1 MATIINEDNP
11 FTLIPKS
18 LSRNRDI
25 TPDAKAVYLF
35 ATTIEQ
41 EEEFTTHHI
50 AQGLGMSHDMVMEL
64 VNELNGHGFM
74 RFVVAGNES

>member
-18 LSRNRDI
+18 LSQSRDI

-35 ATTIEQ
+35 ATTIKE

-50 AQGLGMSHDMVMEL
+50 AKGLGMSHDMVMEL
-64 VNELNGHGFM
+64 VDELNGHGFM
-74 RFVVAGNES
+74 RFVVTGNES

>member
-1 MATIINEDNP
+1 MATIVNEDNP

-18 LSRNRDI
+18 LSQSRDI

-35 ATTIEQ
+35 ATTIKQ

-50 AQGLGMSHDMVMEL
+50 AQGLGMSHDMVMKL

-74 RFVVAGNES
+74 RFVVTGNES

>member
-11 FTLIPKS
+11 LTLIPKS

-35 ATTIEQ
+35 ATTIKQ
-41 EEEFTTHHI
+41 EEEFTTQRI
-50 AQGLGMSHDMVMEL
+50 AQGLGMSHDMVMKL

-74 RFVVAGNES
+74 RFVVAVNES

>member
-18 LSRNRDI
+18 LSLNRDI

-74 RFVVAGNES
+74 RFVVTGNES

>member
-18 LSRNRDI
+18 LSQRRDI

-35 ATTIEQ
+35 ATTIKE
-41 EEEFTTHHI
+41 EEEFTTRHI
-50 AQGLGMSHDMVMEL
+50 AQGLGMSRDMVMRL
-64 VNELNGHGFM
+64 VDELNGHGFM
-74 RFVVAGNES
+74 RFVVTGNES

>member
-1 MATIINEDNP
+1 MATIVNEDNP

-18 LSRNRDI
+18 LSQSRDI

-35 ATTIEQ
+35 ATTIKE

-64 VNELNGHGFM
+64 VDELNGHGFM
-74 RFVVAGNES
+74 RFVVTGNES

>member
-25 TPDAKAVYLF
+25 TPEAKAAYLF
-35 ATTIEQ
+35 ATTIKE

-50 AQGLGMSHDMVMEL
+50 AKGLGISHDMVMKL
-64 VNELNGHGFM
+64 VNELNRHGFM
-74 RFVVAGNES
+74 RFVVAVNES

>member
-18 LSRNRDI
+18 LSQRRDI

-35 ATTIEQ
+35 ATTIKED
-41 EEEFTTHHI
+41 EEFTTRHI
-50 AQGLGMSHDMVMEL
+50 AQGLGMSQDMVMRL
-64 VNELNGHGFM
+64 VNELNWHGFM

>member
-35 ATTIEQ
+35 ATTIKQ
-41 EEEFTTHHI
+41 EEEFTTQHI

-64 VNELNGHGFM
+64 VDELNGHGYM
-74 RFVVAGNES
+74 RFVVVDNEP

>member
-1 MATIINEDNP
+1 MATIVNEDNP

-18 LSRNRDI
+18 LSQSRDI

-35 ATTIEQ
+35 ATTIKQ
-41 EEEFTTHHI
+41 EEEFTTYHI

-64 VNELNGHGFM
+64 VDELNGHGFM
-74 RFVVAGNES
+74 RFVVTGNES

>member
-35 ATTIEQ
+35 ATTIKED
-41 EEEFTTHHI
+41 EEFTTHHI
-50 AQGLGMSHDMVMEL
+50 AKGLGMPDDIVMEL
-64 VNELNGHGFM
+64 VDELNRHGFM
-74 RFVVAGNES
+74 RFAVTGNES

>member
-35 ATTIEQ
+35 ATTIKQ
-41 EEEFTTHHI
+41 EEEFTTQRI
-50 AQGLGMSHDMVMEL
+50 AQGLGMSHDMVMKL
-64 VNELNGHGFM
+64 VNELNRHGFM
-74 RFVVAGNES
+74 RFVVAVNES

>member
-1 MATIINEDNP
+1 MATIVNEDNP

-18 LSRNRDI
+18 LSQSRDI

-35 ATTIEQ
+35 ATTIKQ

-64 VNELNGHGFM
+64 VDELNGHGFM
-74 RFVVAGNES
+74 RFVVTGNES

>member
-35 ATTIEQ
+35 ATTIKQ
-41 EEEFTTHHI
+41 EEEFTTQHI
-50 AQGLGMSHDMVMEL
+50 AQGLGMSRDMVMKL

-74 RFVVAGNES
+74 RFVVAVNES

>member
-18 LSRNRDI
+18 LSQNRDI

-35 ATTIEQ
+35 ATTINQ
-41 EEEFTTHHI
+41 EEEFTAHHI
-50 AQGLGMSHDMVMEL
+50 AEGLGMSHDMVLIL
-64 VNELNGHGFM
+64 VDELNGHGFM
-74 RFVVAGNES
+74 RFVVTGNES

>member
-1 MATIINEDNP
+1 MATIVNEDNP

-18 LSRNRDI
+18 LSQSRDI

-64 VNELNGHGFM
+64 VDELNGHGFM
-74 RFVVAGNES
+74 RFVVTGNES